1 VPRPPITQV
10 QRARR
15 RLLVAA
21 GVLGVPPLL
30 GRLPAAAATSNT
42 VIDAACVLSPAMT
55 EGPYFVDEKLDRSD
69 LVAGSNR
76 AGVVQGLPLLLRIDL
91 RNVAVANCPPVAG
104 MQVDIWHCDA
114 VGEYSDVSAGNAPS
128 GAKGQSFLRGYQV
141 SGADGRV
148 AFRTIYPGWYPGR
161 TIHIHVKARAFDG
174 AGNRAFEFTTQLFF
188 DDAISDV
195 VMADAPYN
203 TRGTRRIR
211 NANERMDPD
220 QTAAFVKIA
229 RAPDGA
235 RGYVANATLGLLR
248 ETRKD

>member
-1 VPRPPITQV
+1 VPRPPITPV

-15 RLLVAA
+15 RILVAA
-21 GVLGVPPLL
+21 SLLGVPPLL
-30 GRLPAAAATSNT
+30 GRLPAVAATSNT
-42 VIDAACVLSPAMT
+42 AIDAACVLSPAMT
-55 EGPYFVDEKLDRSD
+55 EGPYFIDERLNRSD
-69 LVAGSNR
+69 LAAGSNR
-76 AGVVQGLPLLLRIDL
+76 AGVLQGLPLLLRIDL
-91 RNVAVANCPPVAG
+91 RNVAVVNCPPVAG

-114 VGEYSDVSAGNAPS
+114 AGEYSDVFAGTAQSA
-128 GAKGQSFLRGYQV
+128 AKGQSFLRGYQV

-188 DDAISDV
+188 DDAVNDV
-195 VMADAPYN
+195 VMAAAPYN

-211 NANERMDPD
+211 NANESIYAD
-220 QTAAFVKIA
+220 QTAALVRIA
-229 RAPDGA
+229 RAADGA

-248 ETRKD
+248 